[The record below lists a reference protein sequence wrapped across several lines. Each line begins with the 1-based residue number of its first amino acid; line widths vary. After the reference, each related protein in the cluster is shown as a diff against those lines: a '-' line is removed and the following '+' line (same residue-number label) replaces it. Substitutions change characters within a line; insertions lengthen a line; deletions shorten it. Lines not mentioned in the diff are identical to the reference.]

1 MANYTDAQ
9 KAEAVRLS
17 VEVGTAEAARQ
28 TGVSTRSI
36 TNWAK
41 DAGVT
46 AQAKVEKTEVARE
59 VLAAVTAKKR
69 EELREVLLDAG
80 IHHVKQSMAADT
92 GRDAQAYMI
101 GAGIGVDKYRLEM
114 GEATGR
120 TETVDL
126 ASAESTIDLEVERLA
141 KLHDAKHA

>member
-1 MANYTDAQ
+1 MSNYTDAQ
-9 KAEAVRLS
+9 KAEAVKLYD
-17 VEVGTAEAARQ
+17 EVGATEAARQ
-28 TGVSTRSI
+28 TGISRRSI
-36 TNWAK
+36 NTWANQ
-41 DAGVT
+41 AGHT
-46 AQAKVEKTEVARE
+46 AQANIKKTEAARE

-80 IHHVKQSMAADT
+80 IHHVKQSIAADS
-92 GRDAQAYMI
+92 GREAQSYMT
-101 GAGIGVDKYRLEM
+101 GAGIGIDKYRLEM

-120 TETVDL
+120 TKTVDL